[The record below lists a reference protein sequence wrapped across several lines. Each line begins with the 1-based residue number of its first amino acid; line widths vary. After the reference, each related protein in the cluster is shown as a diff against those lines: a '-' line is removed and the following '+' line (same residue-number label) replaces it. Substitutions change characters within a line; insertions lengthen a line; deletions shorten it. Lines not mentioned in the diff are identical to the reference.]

1 MNAET
6 RALLAADDEEKI
18 RRELRK
24 LLKAASHKQLRL
36 ILVFTASLAEA

>member
-18 RRELRK
+18 RKELRK

-36 ILVFTASLAEA
+36 ILVFTASLTEA